1 MYQDLKDNYVENM
14 LFSANPLQ
22 LIVIAY
28 DKAIEFMELAIE
40 AIDAGLDN
48 IGNLIKK
55 CEYITK
61 ATEAVAI
68 LHDSLNFEKGGQV
81 AKDLSHFYRVILEG
95 LLIANQKNDKELLHN
110 MIMMLSGVK
119 QAWEELERREYG
131 AKSVAT
137 EKASPS
143 V

>member
-1 MYQDLKDNYVENM
+1 MYQNLKDSYVENM

-22 LIVIAY
+22 LIIIAY

-40 AIDAGLDN
+40 AIDGGLDDVD
-48 IGNLIKK
+48 NLIKK

-68 LHDSLNFEKGGQV
+68 LHDSLNFEKGGSV
-81 AKDLSHFYRVILEG
+81 AKDLSYFYRTILEG
-95 LLIANQKNDKELLHN
+95 LLIANQKNDKELLQN

-119 QAWEELERREYG
+119 KAWEELEKREYG
-131 AKSVAT
+131 SKSI
-137 EKASPS
+137 EKTASS
-143 V
+143 M

>member
-1 MYQDLKDNYVENM
+1 MYQDLKDSYVENM

-40 AIDAGLDN
+40 AIGDGLDN
-48 IGNLIKK
+48 IDNLIKK

-68 LHDSLNFEKGGQV
+68 LHDSLNFEKGGSV
-81 AKDLSHFYRVILEG
+81 AQDLSYFYRTILEG
-95 LLIANQKNDKELLHN
+95 LLIANQKNDKELLQN

-119 QAWEELERREYG
+119 KAWEEIERREYG
-131 AKSVAT
+131 SKSAEP
-137 EKASPS
+137 EKAASS
-143 V
+143 M